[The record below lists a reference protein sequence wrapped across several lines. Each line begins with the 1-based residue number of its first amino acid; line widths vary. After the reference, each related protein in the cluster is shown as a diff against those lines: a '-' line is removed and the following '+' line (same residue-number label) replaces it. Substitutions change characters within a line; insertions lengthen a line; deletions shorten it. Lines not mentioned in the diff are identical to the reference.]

1 MDLVGGR
8 LLGTV
13 NTASQKLSGTGMQ
26 VGEIAPIGAPAR
38 FEAAM
43 HHAHLQ
49 HTAALNPV
57 LAAQIQPSQA
67 QPAVASVKVAQV
79 NGFTQVA
86 QANPSAAVPA
96 SPTATSVPVQPSSQT
111 ASAPQTVAEVKDPT
125 APAGAQDRAR
135 RALDLAPAKEATP
148 ATGDGDRI
156 LDGLTR
162 LRGVFDTQQGRL
174 INAMNQP
181 VMDANSMIGLQ
192 VEVIN
197 FSMLVDVASKLTGKT
212 TGALETLMKGQ

>member
-13 NTASQKLSGTGMQ
+13 STASQKVSGTGMQ
-26 VGEIAPIGAPAR
+26 VGEIAPISAPAR
-38 FEAAM
+38 FESAM
-43 HHAHLQ
+43 HYAHLQ
-49 HTAALNPV
+49 QTAALGPA
-57 LAAQIQPSQA
+57 LAAQMKPTQVQPTA
-67 QPAVASVKVAQV
+67 APLKVAQV
-79 NGFTQVA
+79 GTLTQVA
-86 QANPSAAVPA
+86 QANPSGVVPA
-96 SPTATSVPVQPSSQT
+96 SPTATSVPVQPSAQT
-111 ASAPQTVAEVKDPT
+111 ASGPQTVAEVKDPA

-135 RALDLAPAKEATP
+135 RALDLAPAKEPTP
-148 ATGDGDRI
+148 ATSDGDRI

-181 VMDANSMIGLQ
+181 VTDANSMIGLQ